1 MWRRLAGAS
10 RPRGDAEALVVMPT
24 RDERRCF
31 EHASYT
37 AVTVSHEETTFAR
50 RRAIQRGPGESAG
63 RWLIIAA
70 VILFAII
77 AAPVVIRGG
86 LLADDYVICMRPI
99 HQGYGPY
106 IDSIWHD
113 TGVVRPARFI
123 ELFLISRTCKT
134 VPFGLAILVPLAL
147 KFGAAALLYGL
158 LRDLRLRAPW
168 PAIGTAMWLLEP
180 VGTEAALWPSALHV
194 LLGLTLTLAA
204 LRLYHRGAIAWGGV
218 ATLASALS
226 VEQAIFAIPLAVWLL
241 TPPAHR
247 RRATTVA
254 FVTVA
259 IVLLAYSIWP
269 GQNPRQAV
277 SLAQRLHNI
286 YAQPDWYLF
295 FPATGVGVYSGT
307 IAFLWAFPYSM
318 LVVGLGAAA
327 GAWYFPVLL
336 ADHDGQGLDRSTL
349 RRGVL
354 STGALVLLVNL
365 PLIVTE
371 VGYSARTFTPTWLV
385 LSGATVIGAAQ
396 VKWKRIRLMG
406 VLSGMFAAFAVLS
419 LVLSV
424 SVRLRTNDF
433 DRAAAWW
440 IAERTHDGDVVAFC
454 NVGRTVVDPAPLGAF
469 HLPALND
476 GTADWIDYYTG
487 RVVSLRRSG
496 LQYWGA
502 RCPDLTGADLVVDF
516 PTLEHDLGF

>member
-1 MWRRLAGAS
+1 L
-10 RPRGDAEALVVMPT
+10 
-24 RDERRCF
+24 
-31 EHASYT
+31 
-37 AVTVSHEETTFAR
+37 TVSHKESVTFPQPRSTQRAPEER
-50 RRAIQRGPGESAG
+50 AG

-134 VPFGLAILVPLAL
+134 VPFGFAILVPLAL
-147 KFGAAALLYGL
+147 KFASAALLYGL

-168 PAIGTAMWLLEP
+168 PAIGAAMWLLEP

-194 LLGLTLTLAA
+194 LLGLTLALAA
-204 LRLYHRGAIAWGGV
+204 LRLYHRGAVVWGGI
-218 ATLASALS
+218 ATLAAALS

-254 FVTVA
+254 VIIMAT
-259 IVLLAYSIWP
+259 VLLAYAIWP

-286 YAQPDWYLF
+286 YAHPEWYLF
-295 FPATGVGVYSGT
+295 FPAMGVGVYSGA
-307 IAFLWAFPYSM
+307 IAFLWALPYSL
-318 LVVGLGAAA
+318 LVVGLGASG
-327 GAWYFPVLL
+327 GAWLSPVLL
-336 ADHDGQGLDRSTL
+336 ANHEGQGLDRRTL

-354 STGALVLLVNL
+354 AAGALVLLVNL
-365 PLIVTE
+365 PLMVTE

-385 LSGATVIGAAQ
+385 LSGATVIGAAR
-396 VKWKRIRLMG
+396 VPWKRIRLMG
-406 VLSGMFAAFAVLS
+406 VLGGTFAAFAVLS

-440 IAERTHDGDVVAFC
+440 ITARTQNGDVVAVC

-476 GTADWIDYYTG
+476 GTPDWIDYYTG
-487 RVVSLRRSG
+487 RVVRLRRSG
-496 LQYWGA
+496 LRYWGA

-516 PTLEHDLGF
+516 PTLERDLGF